1 MIFDR
6 LNKNNIQKQMIKKK
20 EGMIKLHPCNFITA
34 EFSPMAKTRF
44 YVASMHHRYRGVFKG
59 ELMLILV
66 KVLLGLALI
75 GKGIY
80 GATNPKK
87 EEILADLRAKHGDKG
102 EKLYYASNVILPIV
116 AGVIFM
122 IPAIIIPMLY

>member
-1 MIFDR
+1 
-6 LNKNNIQKQMIKKK
+6 
-20 EGMIKLHPCNFITA
+20 
-34 EFSPMAKTRF
+34 
-44 YVASMHHRYRGVFKG
+44 
-59 ELMLILV
+59 MLILV

-87 EEILADLRAKHGDKG
+87 EEILADLRANHGDKG